1 MEERVVLVKTVGKTL
16 RAEYQRVA
24 PVGNAALE
32 IENLFLFF
40 TPGGIEENSY
50 STEKH
55 SQLFLLLRGCL
66 RVARV
71 CVCPTTAGVKKFLAS
86 L

>member
-32 IENLFLFF
+32 IETYFCF
-40 TPGGIEENSY
+40 S
-50 STEKH
+50 
-55 SQLFLLLRGCL
+55 LRGESRKTL
-66 RVARV
+66 TALKSTLNFFFFFEAVFASHVFVSVRRRRV
-71 CVCPTTAGVKKFLAS
+71 
-86 L
+86 